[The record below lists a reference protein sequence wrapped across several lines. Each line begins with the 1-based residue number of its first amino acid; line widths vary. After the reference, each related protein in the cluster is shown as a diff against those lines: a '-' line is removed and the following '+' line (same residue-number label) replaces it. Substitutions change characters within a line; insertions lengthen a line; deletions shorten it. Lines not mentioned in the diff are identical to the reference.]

1 MQKKQFDYALSLK
14 NLDENGTFT
23 GYASIFNIKDYHS
36 DIILKGAF
44 KKTLSKKKIK
54 DIKLLWQHKLDE
66 PIGYFT
72 NIQENAEGLF
82 VEGKLLINDLQ
93 RAKEAYALLQ
103 VNAIEGLSIGYNVVE
118 SHYDNDQKAR
128 VINQLELFEISLVT
142 FPANQMAGVTDIK
155 NSLPQTVRQFEQFL
169 RDAGFSK
176 KSATFIASFGFKE
189 TKRDALPEA
198 QTQEVDD
205 FVKLDCSLQRA
216 IEILKN

>member
-1 MQKKQFDYALSLK
+1 MRKKQFDYALSLK

-118 SHYDNDQKAR
+118 SHYDNDQTA
-128 VINQLELFEISLVT
+128 LVT
-142 FPANQMAGVTDIK
+142 FPAI
-155 NSLPQTVRQFEQFL
+155 
-169 RDAGFSK
+169 
-176 KSATFIASFGFKE
+176 
-189 TKRDALPEA
+189 
-198 QTQEVDD
+198 
-205 FVKLDCSLQRA
+205 
-216 IEILKN
+216 